1 MKPHALLF
9 ALAFPVLVLGQEI
22 VAPPVM
28 ADLQTYLYDSGLH
41 AHFGNAPAVVHG
53 HEILWPGA
61 SSLRILF
68 ANVAIGP
75 NDFLRVVSP
84 ITGEVHRLDQVELAK
99 WEFTSGYFN
108 GDRLRIELVLAP
120 ESSGS
125 FRVGSLLV
133 GLAPPGTDTICG
145 VDDRIA
151 STDYKSMRF
160 STLSGGQAASAGC
173 TIWLAG
179 GGDCAL
185 SAGHCFS
192 GGTLAV
198 AETMCP
204 PSLSSGAVQ
213 HPPIQFQF
221 TVQTATITFVN
232 GGQGNDFGVC
242 KLNPNNLGQSP
253 SALFGSFQLAFALP
267 SVGESIRITGYGTD
281 DGVQNQTLQTHVG
294 PYSSTSGTSIRYATD
309 TTGGNSGSPVIQEAT
324 GLAVGIHTHGGCT
337 TTGGA
342 NSGTSTTLAAFVSA
356 FNALC
361 PPPLPSF
368 NIAATTT
375 GGGVNDFHLQVNNLP
390 ATMVQ
395 GFTLLSLDTSLPAGQ
410 GSLLGIK
417 ADALTLACLTSPP
430 FAGNVLHW
438 TLPAPGLYPSVPFAL
453 PAGAVPFAP
462 GTKIDVRVAAFEAGG
477 ANLTATNLVRV
488 TF

>member
-1 MKPHALLF
+1 MKFRAFLL
-9 ALAFPVLVLGQEI
+9 ALAVPAIVVGQEI
-22 VAPPVM
+22 VPPPVI
-28 ADLQTYLYDSGLH
+28 ADLQTYVYDSGVH
-41 AHFGNAPAVVHG
+41 ANAGTAPAVVHT
-53 HEILWPGA
+53 HEIVWPGA

-68 ANVAIGP
+68 SNVTIGAS
-75 NDFLRVVSP
+75 DALRVTSP
-84 ITGEVHRLDQVELAK
+84 LTGEEHRLDPVELAK

-108 GDRLRIELVLAP
+108 GDRLRLELVLAP

-125 FRVGSLLV
+125 FRIGSLLV
-133 GLAPPGTDTICG
+133 GFPPPGADTICG

-204 PSLSSGAVQ
+204 ISLASGSVQ

-242 KLNPNNLGQSP
+242 MLNPNNVGQSP

-267 SVGESIRITGYGTD
+267 AVGEAIRITGYGTD
-281 DGVQNQTLQTHVG
+281 SGVENQTLQTHVG
-294 PYSSTSGTSIRYATD
+294 PYASTSGTSLRYATD
-309 TTGGNSGSPVIQEAT
+309 TTGGNSGSPVIQEST

-337 TTGGA
+337 STGGA
-342 NSGTSTTLAAFVSA
+342 NSGTSTTLAAFIA
-356 FNALC
+356 AYQALC

-375 GGGVNDFHLQVNNLP
+375 GGGVNDFLLQVNNLP
-390 ATMVQ
+390 SNAVQ
-395 GFTLLSLDTSLPAGQ
+395 GFTLLSLDTALPAGQ
-410 GSLLGIK
+410 GSLLGLR
-417 ADALTLACLTSPP
+417 ADTLTLACLTAPA
-430 FAGNVLHW
+430 FAGNLLHW
-438 TLPAPGLYPSVPFAL
+438 TLPASGLFPTVPFAL